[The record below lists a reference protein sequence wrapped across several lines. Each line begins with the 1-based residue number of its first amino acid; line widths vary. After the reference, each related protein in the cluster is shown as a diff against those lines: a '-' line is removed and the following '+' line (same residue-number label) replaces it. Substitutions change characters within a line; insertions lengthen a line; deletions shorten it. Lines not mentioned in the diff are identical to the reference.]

1 MLVPVAPGVFTAVG
15 MLASDVTHHFV
26 RAAGGALEDTATLGR
41 ARTALDELSAEALA
55 TLAGE
60 GYPRERVEIEALADL
75 RYAGQASEL
84 VVPIPGGRLEEARL
98 GDLRDAF
105 DREYAAT
112 YGYSS
117 DEPLELVN
125 VRVVAT
131 GRREHRLDFRNVRI
145 VGAPRTRHAAPG
157 RALGTECAA
166 RRHAGGRAHRHRARA
181 HAGAADR
188 RGIRLHGG
196 RPAGRDRVPRCLRQP
211 GPHPGASA
219 VTLDPITFAVIKS
232 ALDAIVDE
240 MAYAVIRTARSEIIR
255 DVMDY
260 SAALCDA
267 EGRMVAQAKTI
278 AQHLGAVPDAMQSVM
293 REFAGDLH
301 PGDVVAMN
309 DPYEGGMHIPD
320 VFLFLPI
327 FVDGALEAF
336 AVVIGH
342 QTDMGGRVPGSNAS
356 DSTEIYQE
364 GLRIPPVKLYERGVL
379 SRTMRRIIEKNVRVP
394 ERVLGDLGAQYAACK
409 VGEREL
415 GKLFARYGRQT
426 MHAHVAELLDYAE
439 RVTRAEIARWPRGT
453 YRFTDHLDSDGLSDD
468 PVPLT
473 VAITVHDDGHLTCD
487 WTGSAPQVRAA
498 LNSTLS
504 FTKSCTYLSVRSVL
518 RQDVPNNAGVFRCI
532 DVIAPEGTILNP
544 RLPGACAAR
553 ALTGYRMLDVVL
565 GALAQALPDRV
576 PAAGEGGNTVL
587 SMGGQTRDHRPFVLV
602 DMITGAW
609 GGRPDRDGM
618 EAVTNPSQNMS
629 NSPVEVLEA
638 NHPIRVDEY
647 GFVPDSC
654 GPGRFRGGLGLRRRY
669 TLLNDEATLQLR
681 SDRMRFQPYG
691 LAGGGPARGT
701 RNVLNPDGAARE
713 MPAKFAVTLRRGD
726 VVLHEQPG
734 GGGHGDPF
742 TRDPERVA
750 EDVRDEKISLEF
762 ARREHGVVLDPVTLA
777 VDAAA
782 TRAARA
788 GRA

>member
-1 MLVPVAPGVFTAVG
+1 M
-15 MLASDVTHHFV
+15 
-26 RAAGGALEDTATLGR
+26 
-41 ARTALDELSAEALA
+41 
-55 TLAGE
+55 
-60 GYPRERVEIEALADL
+60 
-75 RYAGQASEL
+75 
-84 VVPIPGGRLEEARL
+84 
-98 GDLRDAF
+98 
-105 DREYAAT
+105 
-112 YGYSS
+112 
-117 DEPLELVN
+117 
-125 VRVVAT
+125 
-131 GRREHRLDFRNVRI
+131 
-145 VGAPRTRHAAPG
+145 
-157 RALGTECAA
+157 
-166 RRHAGGRAHRHRARA
+166 
-181 HAGAADR
+181 
-188 RGIRLHGG
+188 
-196 RPAGRDRVPRCLRQP
+196 
-211 GPHPGASA
+211 
-219 VTLDPITFAVIKS
+219 TLDPITFAVVKS

-240 MAYAVIRTARSEIIR
+240 MATAVIRTARSEIIR

-267 EGRMVAQAKTI
+267 EGRLVAQAKTI
-278 AQHLGAVPDAMQSVM
+278 AQHLGAVPDAMQSVR
-293 REFAGDLH
+293 REFADDLH
-301 PGDVVAMN
+301 PGDVVVMN

-327 FVDGALEAF
+327 FVEGALEAF

-356 DSTEIYQE
+356 DSTEVYQE
-364 GLRIPPVKLYERGVL
+364 GLRIPPVKLYERGVM
-379 SRTMRRIIEKNVRVP
+379 SRTVRRIIEKNVRVP
-394 ERVLGDLGAQYAACK
+394 DRVLGDIGAEYAACK

-415 GKLFARYGRQT
+415 TRLYARYGRAA
-426 MHAHVAELLDYAE
+426 MRAHVDALLDYAE
-439 RVTRAEIARWPRGT
+439 RVTRAEIARWPKGT
-453 YRFTDHLDSDGLSDD
+453 YRFTDYLDSDGFSDT

-473 VAITVHDDGHLTCD
+473 VAITIHDDGHLTCD
-487 WTGSAPQVRAA
+487 WTGSSPQVKAA

-565 GALAQALPDRV
+565 GALAQALPERV

-587 SMGGQTRDHRPFVLV
+587 SMGGITADRRQFVLV

-638 NHPIRVDEY
+638 HHPIRVDEY

-654 GPGRFRGGLGLRRRY
+654 GAGRFRGGLGLRRRY
-669 TLLNDEATLQLR
+669 TLLNEEATLQLR
-681 SDRMRFQPYG
+681 SDRMTHRPYG
-691 LAGGGPARGT
+691 LEGGGPARGT
-701 RNVLNPDGAARE
+701 RNVLNPDGEARQ
-713 MPAKFAVTLRRGD
+713 MPAKFATTLRRGD
-726 VVLHEQPG
+726 VILHEQPG

-742 TRDPERVA
+742 ARDPERVA
-750 EDVRDEKISLEF
+750 EDVRDEKVSLDY
-762 ARREHGVVLDPVTLA
+762 ARREHGVVLDPVTLK
-777 VDAAA
+777 VDEAA

-788 GRA
+788 AGRGGGDDAR

>member
-1 MLVPVAPGVFTAVG
+1 MTP
-15 MLASDVTHHFV
+15 
-26 RAAGGALEDTATLGR
+26 
-41 ARTALDELSAEALA
+41 
-55 TLAGE
+55 
-60 GYPRERVEIEALADL
+60 
-75 RYAGQASEL
+75 
-84 VVPIPGGRLEEARL
+84 
-98 GDLRDAF
+98 
-105 DREYAAT
+105 
-112 YGYSS
+112 
-117 DEPLELVN
+117 
-125 VRVVAT
+125 
-131 GRREHRLDFRNVRI
+131 
-145 VGAPRTRHAAPG
+145 
-157 RALGTECAA
+157 
-166 RRHAGGRAHRHRARA
+166 
-181 HAGAADR
+181 
-188 RGIRLHGG
+188 
-196 RPAGRDRVPRCLRQP
+196 
-211 GPHPGASA
+211 
-219 VTLDPITFAVIKS
+219 DPITFAVVKS
-232 ALDAIVDE
+232 ALDSIVDE

-267 EGRMVAQAKTI
+267 EGRLVAQAKTI
-278 AQHLGAVPDAMQSVM
+278 AQHLGAVPDAMQSVL

-301 PGDVVAMN
+301 PGDVVVMN

-327 FVDGALEAF
+327 FVEGTLEAF

-356 DSTEIYQE
+356 DSTEVYQE
-364 GLRIPPVKLYERGVL
+364 GLRIPPVKLYERGVA

-394 ERVLGDLGAQYAACK
+394 ERVLGDIGAEYAACK

-415 GKLFARYGRQT
+415 TRLFARYGRDAT
-426 MHAHVAELLDYAE
+426 RRYLGALLDYAE

-453 YRFTDHLDSDGLSDD
+453 YRFTDYLDSDGFSDV

-473 VAITVHDDGHLTCD
+473 VAITVHADGHLTCD
-487 WTGSAPQVRAA
+487 WTGSSPQVRAA

-518 RQDVPNNAGVFRCI
+518 RQDVPNNAGIFRCI

-565 GALAQALPDRV
+565 GALAQALPERV

-587 SMGGQTRDHRPFVLV
+587 SMGGMTREHRPFVLV

-609 GGRPDRDGM
+609 GGRPDKDGM

-638 NHPIRVDEY
+638 HHPIRVDEY

-654 GPGRFRGGLGLRRRY
+654 GAGRFRGGLGLRRRY

-681 SDRMRFQPYG
+681 SDRMTHRPYG

-701 RNVLNPDGAARE
+701 RNLLDPDGEARE

-726 VVLHEQPG
+726 VIQHEQPG

-742 TRDPERVA
+742 ARDPERVA
-750 EDVRDEKISLEF
+750 TDVRDEKISLDY
-762 ARREHGVVLDPVTLA
+762 ARREHGVVIDPVTLE
-777 VDAAA
+777 VDETA

-788 GRA
+788 AR

>member
-1 MLVPVAPGVFTAVG
+1 M
-15 MLASDVTHHFV
+15 
-26 RAAGGALEDTATLGR
+26 
-41 ARTALDELSAEALA
+41 
-55 TLAGE
+55 
-60 GYPRERVEIEALADL
+60 
-75 RYAGQASEL
+75 
-84 VVPIPGGRLEEARL
+84 IP
-98 GDLRDAF
+98 
-105 DREYAAT
+105 
-112 YGYSS
+112 
-117 DEPLELVN
+117 
-125 VRVVAT
+125 
-131 GRREHRLDFRNVRI
+131 
-145 VGAPRTRHAAPG
+145 
-157 RALGTECAA
+157 
-166 RRHAGGRAHRHRARA
+166 
-181 HAGAADR
+181 
-188 RGIRLHGG
+188 
-196 RPAGRDRVPRCLRQP
+196 
-211 GPHPGASA
+211 
-219 VTLDPITFAVIKS
+219 DPITFAVVKS

-267 EGRMVAQAKTI
+267 EGRLIAQAKTI
-278 AQHLGAVPDAMQSVM
+278 AQHLGAVPDAMQSVR

-301 PGDVVAMN
+301 PGDVVIMN

-327 FVDGALEAF
+327 FVEDTLEAF

-356 DSTEIYQE
+356 DSTEVYQE
-364 GLRIPPVKLYERGVL
+364 GLRIPPVKLYERGVP
-379 SRTMRRIIEKNVRVP
+379 SRAVRRIIEKNVRVP
-394 ERVLGDLGAQYAACK
+394 DRVLGDIGAEYAAAK

-415 GKLFARYGRQT
+415 GKLFARYGCRT
-426 MHAHVAELLDYAE
+426 LRGYLDALLDYAE
-439 RVTRAEIARWPRGT
+439 RVTRAEIARWPKGT
-453 YRFTDHLDSDGLSDD
+453 YRFTDYLDSDGFSEA

-487 WTGSAPQVRAA
+487 WTGSAPQVKAA

-587 SMGGQTRDHRPFVLV
+587 SMGGLTRERRPFVLV

-609 GGRPDRDGM
+609 GGRPDKDGM

-638 NHPIRVDEY
+638 HHPIRVDEY
-647 GFVPDSC
+647 GFIPDSC
-654 GPGRFRGGLGLRRRY
+654 GAGRFRGGLGLRRRY

-681 SDRMRFQPYG
+681 SDRMTHRPYG
-691 LAGGGPARGT
+691 LAGGAPARGT
-701 RNVLNPDGAARE
+701 RNVLNPDGEARE
-713 MPAKFAVTLRRGD
+713 MPAKFATTLRRGD
-726 VVLHEQPG
+726 VILHEQPG

-742 TRDPERVA
+742 ERDPERVA
-750 EDVRDEKISLEF
+750 ADVRDEKISLDY
-762 ARREHGVVLDPVTLA
+762 ARREHGVVIDPVTLT
-777 VDAAA
+777 VDEAA
-782 TRAARA
+782 TRTARLGA
-788 GRA
+788 RRPPA

>member
-1 MLVPVAPGVFTAVG
+1 M
-15 MLASDVTHHFV
+15 
-26 RAAGGALEDTATLGR
+26 
-41 ARTALDELSAEALA
+41 
-55 TLAGE
+55 
-60 GYPRERVEIEALADL
+60 
-75 RYAGQASEL
+75 
-84 VVPIPGGRLEEARL
+84 
-98 GDLRDAF
+98 
-105 DREYAAT
+105 
-112 YGYSS
+112 
-117 DEPLELVN
+117 
-125 VRVVAT
+125 
-131 GRREHRLDFRNVRI
+131 
-145 VGAPRTRHAAPG
+145 
-157 RALGTECAA
+157 
-166 RRHAGGRAHRHRARA
+166 
-181 HAGAADR
+181 
-188 RGIRLHGG
+188 
-196 RPAGRDRVPRCLRQP
+196 
-211 GPHPGASA
+211 
-219 VTLDPITFAVIKS
+219 TLDPITFAVVKS

-267 EGRMVAQAKTI
+267 EGRLIAQARTI
-278 AQHLGAVPDAMQSVM
+278 AQHLGAVPDAMQSVR

-301 PGDVVAMN
+301 PGDVVVMN
-309 DPYEGGMHIPD
+309 DPYLGGMHIPD

-327 FVDGALEAF
+327 FVEGALEAF

-356 DSTEIYQE
+356 DSTEVYQE
-364 GLRIPPVKLYERGVL
+364 GLRIPPVKLYERGVA

-394 ERVLGDLGAQYAACK
+394 ERVLGDIDAEYAACK

-415 GKLFARYGRQT
+415 TRLFARHGRET
-426 MHAHVAELLDYAE
+426 LRAYLDALLDYAE
-439 RVTRAEIARWPRGT
+439 RVTRAEIARWPRGI
-453 YRFTDHLDSDGLSDD
+453 YRFTDYLDSDGFSDT

-487 WTGSAPQVRAA
+487 WTGSSPQVKAA

-504 FTKSCTYLSVRSVL
+504 FTRSCTYLSVRSVL

-553 ALTGYRMLDVVL
+553 ALTGYRMLDVML
-565 GALAQALPDRV
+565 GALAQALPERV

-587 SMGGQTRDHRPFVLV
+587 SMGGMTREHRPFVLV

-609 GGRPDRDGM
+609 GGRPDKDGM

-638 NHPIRVDEY
+638 HHPIRVDEY
-647 GFVPDSC
+647 GFIPDSC
-654 GPGRFRGGLGLRRRY
+654 GAGRFRGGLGLRRRY

-681 SDRMRFQPYG
+681 SDRMTHRPYG

-701 RNVLNPDGAARE
+701 RNVLNPDGEARE
-713 MPAKFAVTLRRGD
+713 MPAKFATTLRRGD

-734 GGGHGDPF
+734 GGGHGDPLE
-742 TRDPERVA
+742 RDPERVA
-750 EDVRDEKISLEF
+750 ADVRDEKISLDY
-762 ARREHGVVLDPVTLA
+762 ARREHGVVIDPTTLA
-777 VDAAA
+777 VDEAA
-782 TRAARA
+782 TRAARLSERRPA
-788 GRA
+788 

>member
-1 MLVPVAPGVFTAVG
+1 M
-15 MLASDVTHHFV
+15 TH
-26 RAAGGALEDTATLGR
+26 
-41 ARTALDELSAEALA
+41 
-55 TLAGE
+55 
-60 GYPRERVEIEALADL
+60 
-75 RYAGQASEL
+75 
-84 VVPIPGGRLEEARL
+84 
-98 GDLRDAF
+98 
-105 DREYAAT
+105 
-112 YGYSS
+112 
-117 DEPLELVN
+117 
-125 VRVVAT
+125 
-131 GRREHRLDFRNVRI
+131 
-145 VGAPRTRHAAPG
+145 
-157 RALGTECAA
+157 
-166 RRHAGGRAHRHRARA
+166 
-181 HAGAADR
+181 
-188 RGIRLHGG
+188 
-196 RPAGRDRVPRCLRQP
+196 
-211 GPHPGASA
+211 
-219 VTLDPITFAVIKS
+219 DPITFAVVKS
-232 ALDAIVDE
+232 ALDSIVDE

-278 AQHLGAVPDAMQSVM
+278 AQHLGAVPDAMQSVR

-301 PGDVVAMN
+301 PGDVVVMN

-320 VFLFLPI
+320 VFLFMPI
-327 FVDGALEAF
+327 FVEGTLEAF

-356 DSTEIYQE
+356 DSTEVYQE

-379 SRTMRRIIEKNVRVP
+379 SRTMRRILQANVRVP
-394 ERVLGDLGAQYAACK
+394 ERVLGDIGAEYAACK

-415 GKLFARYGRQT
+415 TKLFARHGREAT
-426 MHAHVAELLDYAE
+426 RGYLAALLDYAE

-453 YRFTDHLDSDGLSDD
+453 YRFTDYLDSDGFSEV

-487 WTGSAPQVRAA
+487 WTGSAPQVKAA

-553 ALTGYRMLDVVL
+553 ALTGYRMLDVIL
-565 GALAQALPDRV
+565 GALAQALPERV

-587 SMGGQTRDHRPFVLV
+587 SMGGLTSDRRPFVLV

-609 GGRPDRDGM
+609 GGRPDKDGM

-638 NHPIRVDEY
+638 HHPIRVDEY

-654 GPGRFRGGLGLRRRY
+654 GAGRFRGGLGLRRRY

-681 SDRMRFQPYG
+681 SDRMRFRPYG
-691 LAGGGPARGT
+691 LAGGAPARGT
-701 RNVLNPDGAARE
+701 RNVLNPDGEARE
-713 MPAKFAVTLRRGD
+713 MPAKFATTLRRGD
-726 VVLHEQPG
+726 AILHEQPG

-742 TRDPERVA
+742 ARDPERVA
-750 EDVRDEKISLEF
+750 EDVRDEKVSIEY
-762 ARREHGVVLDPVTLA
+762 AGREHGVVIDPVTLK
-777 VDAAA
+777 VDEAATRIARAAA
-782 TRAARA
+782 TTQGGAHHAR
-788 GRA
+788 

>member
-1 MLVPVAPGVFTAVG
+1 MTA
-15 MLASDVTHHFV
+15 
-26 RAAGGALEDTATLGR
+26 
-41 ARTALDELSAEALA
+41 
-55 TLAGE
+55 
-60 GYPRERVEIEALADL
+60 
-75 RYAGQASEL
+75 
-84 VVPIPGGRLEEARL
+84 
-98 GDLRDAF
+98 
-105 DREYAAT
+105 
-112 YGYSS
+112 
-117 DEPLELVN
+117 
-125 VRVVAT
+125 
-131 GRREHRLDFRNVRI
+131 
-145 VGAPRTRHAAPG
+145 
-157 RALGTECAA
+157 
-166 RRHAGGRAHRHRARA
+166 
-181 HAGAADR
+181 
-188 RGIRLHGG
+188 
-196 RPAGRDRVPRCLRQP
+196 
-211 GPHPGASA
+211 
-219 VTLDPITFAVIKS
+219 DPITFAVVKS

-267 EGRMVAQAKTI
+267 EGRMIAQAKTI
-278 AQHLGAVPDAMQSVM
+278 AQHLGAVPDAMQSVL

-301 PGDVVAMN
+301 PGDVVMMN

-320 VFLFLPI
+320 VFLFMPI
-327 FVDGALEAF
+327 FVDDALEAF

-356 DSTEIYQE
+356 DSTEVYQE
-364 GLRIPPVKLYERGVL
+364 GLRIPPVKLYERGVV
-379 SRTMRRIIEKNVRVP
+379 SRAMLRVLAANVRVP
-394 ERVLGDLGAQYAACK
+394 DRVLGDIGAEYAACK

-415 GKLFARYGRQT
+415 TRLYARYGREA
-426 MHAHVAELLDYAE
+426 MRGYVAALLDYAE

-453 YRFTDHLDSDGLSDD
+453 YRFTDYLDSDGFSDA

-473 VAITVHDDGHLTCD
+473 AAITVHADGHLTCD
-487 WTGSAPQVRAA
+487 WTGSSPQVKAA

-565 GALAQALPDRV
+565 GALAQALPERV

-587 SMGGQTRDHRPFVLV
+587 SIGGLTREHRPFVLV
-602 DMITGAW
+602 DMITGSW
-609 GGRPDRDGM
+609 GGRPDKDGM

-638 NHPIRVDEY
+638 HHPIRVDEY

-681 SDRMRFQPYG
+681 SDRMRFRPYG

-701 RNVLNPDGAARE
+701 RNVLNPDGEARA

-742 TRDPERVA
+742 TRDVERVA

-782 TRAARA
+782 TRAART
-788 GRA
+788 GRT

>member
-1 MLVPVAPGVFTAVG
+1 MTP
-15 MLASDVTHHFV
+15 
-26 RAAGGALEDTATLGR
+26 
-41 ARTALDELSAEALA
+41 
-55 TLAGE
+55 
-60 GYPRERVEIEALADL
+60 
-75 RYAGQASEL
+75 
-84 VVPIPGGRLEEARL
+84 
-98 GDLRDAF
+98 
-105 DREYAAT
+105 
-112 YGYSS
+112 
-117 DEPLELVN
+117 
-125 VRVVAT
+125 
-131 GRREHRLDFRNVRI
+131 
-145 VGAPRTRHAAPG
+145 
-157 RALGTECAA
+157 
-166 RRHAGGRAHRHRARA
+166 
-181 HAGAADR
+181 
-188 RGIRLHGG
+188 
-196 RPAGRDRVPRCLRQP
+196 
-211 GPHPGASA
+211 
-219 VTLDPITFAVIKS
+219 DPITFAVVKS

-278 AQHLGAVPDAMQSVM
+278 AQHLGAVPDAMQSVR

-301 PGDVVAMN
+301 PGDVVVMN

-327 FVDGALEAF
+327 FVEGILEAF

-356 DSTEIYQE
+356 DSTEVYQE
-364 GLRIPPVKLYERGVL
+364 GLRIPPVKLYERGVP
-379 SRTMRRIIEKNVRVP
+379 SRAVRRIIEKNVRVP
-394 ERVLGDLGAQYAACK
+394 QRVLGDIGAEYAACK

-415 GKLFARYGRQT
+415 TRLFARYGPPTTRGYL
-426 MHAHVAELLDYAE
+426 AALLDYAE

-453 YRFTDHLDSDGLSDD
+453 YRFTDYLDSDGFSDT

-473 VAITVHDDGHLTCD
+473 VAITVHEDGHLTCD
-487 WTGSAPQVRAA
+487 WTGSALQVKAA

-565 GALAQALPDRV
+565 GALAQALPERV

-587 SMGGQTRDHRPFVLV
+587 SMGGMTADRRPFVLV

-638 NHPIRVDEY
+638 HHPIRVDDY

-654 GPGRFRGGLGLRRRY
+654 GAGRFRGGLGLRRRY

-681 SDRMRFQPYG
+681 SDRMTHRPWG
-691 LAGGGPARGT
+691 LAGGRPARGT
-701 RNVLNPDGAARE
+701 RNVLNPDGEARE
-713 MPAKFAVTLRRGD
+713 MPAKFATTLRRGD

-742 TRDPERVA
+742 ARDPERVA
-750 EDVRDEKISLEF
+750 EDVRDEKVSIAY
-762 ARREHGVVLDPVTLA
+762 ARREHGVVIDPITLK
-777 VDAAA
+777 VDEAA

-788 GRA
+788 ER

>member
-1 MLVPVAPGVFTAVG
+1 MMA
-15 MLASDVTHHFV
+15 
-26 RAAGGALEDTATLGR
+26 
-41 ARTALDELSAEALA
+41 
-55 TLAGE
+55 
-60 GYPRERVEIEALADL
+60 
-75 RYAGQASEL
+75 
-84 VVPIPGGRLEEARL
+84 
-98 GDLRDAF
+98 
-105 DREYAAT
+105 
-112 YGYSS
+112 
-117 DEPLELVN
+117 
-125 VRVVAT
+125 
-131 GRREHRLDFRNVRI
+131 
-145 VGAPRTRHAAPG
+145 
-157 RALGTECAA
+157 
-166 RRHAGGRAHRHRARA
+166 
-181 HAGAADR
+181 
-188 RGIRLHGG
+188 
-196 RPAGRDRVPRCLRQP
+196 
-211 GPHPGASA
+211 
-219 VTLDPITFAVIKS
+219 DPITFAVVKS

-267 EGRMVAQAKTI
+267 EGRLIAQAKTI
-278 AQHLGAVPDAMQSVM
+278 AQHLGAVPDAMQSVR

-301 PGDVVAMN
+301 PGDVVIMN

-327 FVDGALEAF
+327 FVDGRLEAF

-356 DSTEIYQE
+356 DSTEVYQE
-364 GLRIPPVKLYERGVL
+364 GLRIPPVKLYERGVP
-379 SRTMRRIIEKNVRVP
+379 SRAVRRIIEKNVRVP
-394 ERVLGDLGAQYAACK
+394 DRVLGDIGAEYAAAK

-415 GKLFARYGRQT
+415 GKLFARYGRET
-426 MHAHVAELLDYAE
+426 LRGYLDALLDYAE
-439 RVTRAEIARWPRGT
+439 RVTRAEIARWPKGT
-453 YRFTDHLDSDGLSDD
+453 YRFTDYLDSDGFSET

-487 WTGSAPQVRAA
+487 WTGSSPQVKAA

-565 GALAQALPDRV
+565 GALAQALPERV

-587 SMGGQTRDHRPFVLV
+587 SMGGLTRERRPFVLV

-609 GGRPDRDGM
+609 GGRPDKDGM

-638 NHPIRVDEY
+638 HHPIRVDEY
-647 GFVPDSC
+647 GFIPDSC
-654 GPGRFRGGLGLRRRY
+654 GAGRFRGGLGLRRRY

-681 SDRMRFQPYG
+681 SDRMTHRPYG

-701 RNVLNPDGAARE
+701 RNVLNPDGEARE
-713 MPAKFAVTLRRGD
+713 MPAKFATTLRRGD

-742 TRDPERVA
+742 ERDPERVA
-750 EDVRDEKISLEF
+750 ADVRDEKISLDY
-762 ARREHGVVLDPVTLA
+762 ARREHGVVIDPVTWT
-777 VDAAA
+777 VDEAA
-782 TRAARA
+782 TRAARLSA
-788 GRA
+788 RRRR

>member
-1 MLVPVAPGVFTAVG
+1 M
-15 MLASDVTHHFV
+15 
-26 RAAGGALEDTATLGR
+26 
-41 ARTALDELSAEALA
+41 
-55 TLAGE
+55 
-60 GYPRERVEIEALADL
+60 
-75 RYAGQASEL
+75 
-84 VVPIPGGRLEEARL
+84 
-98 GDLRDAF
+98 
-105 DREYAAT
+105 
-112 YGYSS
+112 
-117 DEPLELVN
+117 
-125 VRVVAT
+125 
-131 GRREHRLDFRNVRI
+131 
-145 VGAPRTRHAAPG
+145 
-157 RALGTECAA
+157 
-166 RRHAGGRAHRHRARA
+166 
-181 HAGAADR
+181 
-188 RGIRLHGG
+188 
-196 RPAGRDRVPRCLRQP
+196 
-211 GPHPGASA
+211 
-219 VTLDPITFAVIKS
+219 TLDPITFAVVKS

-240 MAYAVIRTARSEIIR
+240 MATAVIRTARSEIIR

-267 EGRMVAQAKTI
+267 EGRLVAQAKTI
-278 AQHLGAVPDAMQSVM
+278 AQHLGAVPDAMQSVR
-293 REFAGDLH
+293 REFADDLH
-301 PGDVVAMN
+301 PGDVVVMN

-327 FVDGALEAF
+327 FVEGALEAF

-356 DSTEIYQE
+356 DSTEVYQE
-364 GLRIPPVKLYERGVL
+364 GLRIPPVKLYERGVM
-379 SRTMRRIIEKNVRVP
+379 SRTVRRIIEKNVRVP
-394 ERVLGDLGAQYAACK
+394 DRVLGDIGAEYAACK

-415 GKLFARYGRQT
+415 TRLYARYGRAA
-426 MHAHVAELLDYAE
+426 MRAHVDALLDYAE
-439 RVTRAEIARWPRGT
+439 RVTRAEIARWPKGT
-453 YRFTDHLDSDGLSDD
+453 YRFTDYLDSDGFSDT

-473 VAITVHDDGHLTCD
+473 VAITTHDDGHLTCD
-487 WTGSAPQVRAA
+487 WTGSSPQVKAA

-565 GALAQALPDRV
+565 GALAQALPERV

-587 SMGGQTRDHRPFVLV
+587 SMGGITADRRQFVLV

-638 NHPIRVDEY
+638 HHPIRVDEY

-654 GPGRFRGGLGLRRRY
+654 GAGRFRGGLGLRRRY
-669 TLLNDEATLQLR
+669 TLLNEEATLQLR
-681 SDRMRFQPYG
+681 SDRMTHRPYG
-691 LAGGGPARGT
+691 LEGGGPARGT
-701 RNVLNPDGAARE
+701 RNVLNPDGEARQ
-713 MPAKFAVTLRRGD
+713 MPAKFATTLRRGD
-726 VVLHEQPG
+726 VILHEQPG

-742 TRDPERVA
+742 ARDPERVA
-750 EDVRDEKISLEF
+750 EDVRDEKVSLDY
-762 ARREHGVVLDPVTLA
+762 ARREHGVVLDPVTLK
-777 VDAAA
+777 VDEAA

-788 GRA
+788 AGRGGGDDAR

>member
-1 MLVPVAPGVFTAVG
+1 
-15 MLASDVTHHFV
+15 
-26 RAAGGALEDTATLGR
+26 
-41 ARTALDELSAEALA
+41 
-55 TLAGE
+55 
-60 GYPRERVEIEALADL
+60 
-75 RYAGQASEL
+75 
-84 VVPIPGGRLEEARL
+84 
-98 GDLRDAF
+98 
-105 DREYAAT
+105 
-112 YGYSS
+112 
-117 DEPLELVN
+117 
-125 VRVVAT
+125 
-131 GRREHRLDFRNVRI
+131 
-145 VGAPRTRHAAPG
+145 
-157 RALGTECAA
+157 
-166 RRHAGGRAHRHRARA
+166 
-181 HAGAADR
+181 
-188 RGIRLHGG
+188 
-196 RPAGRDRVPRCLRQP
+196 
-211 GPHPGASA
+211 
-219 VTLDPITFAVIKS
+219 
-232 ALDAIVDE
+232 
-240 MAYAVIRTARSEIIR
+240 
-255 DVMDY
+255 
-260 SAALCDA
+260 
-267 EGRMVAQAKTI
+267 
-278 AQHLGAVPDAMQSVM
+278 
-293 REFAGDLH
+293 
-301 PGDVVAMN
+301 
-309 DPYEGGMHIPD
+309 MHIPD
-320 VFLFLPI
+320 VFLFMPI
-327 FVDGALEAF
+327 FVEGALEAF

-356 DSTEIYQE
+356 DSTEVFQE
-364 GLRIPPVKLYERGVL
+364 GLRIPPVKLYERGVPSKAVL
-379 SRTMRRIIEKNVRVP
+379 RIIEKNVRVP
-394 ERVLGDLGAQYAACK
+394 DRVLGDLGAQYAACK

-415 GKLFARYGRQT
+415 GKLFARYGRDIT
-426 MHAHVAELLDYAE
+426 RAHFAALLDYAE
-439 RVTRAEIARWPRGT
+439 QVTRAEIARWPRGT
-453 YRFTDHLDSDGLSDD
+453 YRFTDHLDSDGFSDD

-473 VAITVHDDGHLTCD
+473 VAITVHEDGHLTCD
-487 WTGSAPQVRAA
+487 WTGSALQVKAA

-565 GALAQALPDRV
+565 GALAQALPERV

-587 SMGGQTRDHRPFVLV
+587 SMGGLKGDGSPFVLV

-638 NHPIRVDEY
+638 HHPIRVDEY

-681 SDRMRFQPYG
+681 SDRMRFRPYG
-691 LAGGGPARGT
+691 LAGGGSARGT
-701 RNVLNPDGAARE
+701 RNVLNPDGAARD

-742 TRDPERVA
+742 MRDPERVA
-750 EDVRDEKISLEF
+750 DDVRDEKISLEF
-762 ARREHGVVLDPVTLA
+762 ARREHRVVIDPVTLA

-788 GRA
+788 ERS